1 MLDLMNF
8 MESLG
13 HPGIALLG
21 DFMLDRYVYGNCER
35 VSQEAPV
42 PVLKI
47 VRREQRCGGAASV
60 AADILAL
67 GAGVCCFGVVGTDAA
82 GDELMRQLGMQGGET
97 STLLRL
103 PERPTTTKE
112 RLVGLAQHRH
122 QQQMMRVDEEI
133 TDTVD
138 RRILTSLRGA
148 IRARMTNCKVLAIE
162 DYDKGVICPVVTPQI
177 IADARAAGIP
187 VVVDPARIADY
198 GRYRGCTL
206 LTPNRQEA
214 QTAGGVEIVDEKSL
228 AQCADRVIQA
238 AESDGV
244 LITLDK
250 EGSYLKRRGQAG
262 QRFPAQARHV
272 YEISGAGDVVLA
284 MLCVA
289 MAGGADWDTA
299 AALGNVAGG
308 LEVERFGAVPI
319 KRQEILDRLA
329 FEKRQQHGKVV
340 SAATLMS
347 EVARLHQ
354 AGKRIVWTNG
364 CFDIMHAGHAQYLNF
379 ARRQGDALIVGVN
392 SDASIRNNKGP
403 GRPIVGQEDRA
414 EVLAAL
420 ECVDYVVI
428 FDEPTPLDMI
438 RAIRPDVLVKG
449 ADWKG
454 AVVGQEEV
462 EQAGGKV
469 VLAAILPD
477 RSTTGIINRIV
488 NLHQST
494 GDAPAAGKPSDA
506 EGG

>member
-1 MLDLMNF
+1 
-8 MESLG
+8 
-13 HPGIALLG
+13 
-21 DFMLDRYVYGNCER
+21 
-35 VSQEAPV
+35 
-42 PVLKI
+42 VLKI
-47 VRREQRCGGAASV
+47 VRREDRCGGAASV

-67 GAGVCCFGVVGTDAA
+67 GAGVSCFGIVGADAA
-82 GDELMRQLGMQGGET
+82 GEDLLRLLGSQGGET
-97 STLLRL
+97 SSLVRL
-103 PERPTTTKE
+103 PGRPTTTKE

-122 QQQMMRVDEEI
+122 QQQMMRVDDEI
-133 TDTVD
+133 ADGVD
-138 RRILTSLRGA
+138 RAILASLRSA
-148 IRARMTNCKVLAIE
+148 IRGRLSGCKALAIE
-162 DYDKGVICPVVTPQI
+162 DYDKGVICPTMTPQI
-177 IADARAAGIP
+177 IADARAAGVPIL
-187 VVVDPARIADY
+187 VDPARIDDY
-198 GRYRGCTL
+198 SRYRGCTL

-214 QTAGGVEIVDEKSL
+214 QTAAGVEIVDERSL
-228 AQCADRVIQA
+228 ELCAERIIDAAQS
-238 AESDGV
+238 EGV

-262 QRFPAQARHV
+262 QRFCAQARRV

-289 MAGGADWDTA
+289 LAGGADWDTA

-319 KRQEILDRLA
+319 KREEILERLA

-340 SAATLMS
+340 SLSTLMS
-347 EVARLHQ
+347 EVKRLRE

-392 SDASIRNNKGP
+392 SDASIRANKGE

-428 FDEPTPLDMI
+428 FDDPTPLDMI
-438 RAIRPDVLVKG
+438 RAICPDVLVKG

-469 VLAAILPD
+469 VLADILPN

-488 NLHQST
+488 DLHKS
-494 GDAPAAGKPSDA
+494 GGPKARPHKSKKA
-506 EGG
+506 EGGG